1 MSEDDAERLNREQ
14 LMEAWAEMV
23 FTGKDKKSEEQA
35 EMRSID
41 GSDDE
46 LLLRREEL
54 DLRRAELDL
63 RRREVEQ
70 KDDKAKRKSDL
81 EKTMVYRAKLFGDAL
96 RGTMS
101 KMPQDAIEPVPYF
114 RSVEQL
120 YVDFGVEEFIY
131 SNHI

>member
-1 MSEDDAERLNREQ
+1 MAKFLDQVSSEQKVQIKKTSSQRLFKWLVDVGMSEDDAERLNREQ

-54 DLRRAELDL
+54 DLIRA
-63 RRREVEQ
+63 
-70 KDDKAKRKSDL
+70 
-81 EKTMVYRAKLFGDAL
+81 
-96 RGTMS
+96 
-101 KMPQDAIEPVPYF
+101 
-114 RSVEQL
+114 
-120 YVDFGVEEFIY
+120 
-131 SNHI
+131 